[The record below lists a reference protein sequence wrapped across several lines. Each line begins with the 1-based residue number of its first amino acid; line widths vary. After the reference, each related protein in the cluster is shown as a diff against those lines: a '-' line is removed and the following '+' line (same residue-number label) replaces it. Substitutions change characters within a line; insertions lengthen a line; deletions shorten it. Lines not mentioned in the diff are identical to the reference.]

1 MRRVFLDVPALDIV
15 HIVHIYFYALVAL
28 FEGQLYPCM
37 AQYKSGSR
45 WDSISAEGHLT
56 GDPF

>member
-1 MRRVFLDVPALDIV
+1 MLLVSLSVPFLD
-15 HIVHIYFYALVAL
+15 IVHIYFYAWAAL
-28 FEGQLYPCM
+28 FEGQLYPST
-37 AQYKSGSR
+37 AQYNSGSW

>member
-1 MRRVFLDVPALDIV
+1 MLLLFLSTPALDIV
-15 HIVHIYFYALVAL
+15 HIYFYTWAAP
-28 FEGQLYPCM
+28 FEGQLHPST
-37 AQYKSGSR
+37 AQYNSGSW